1 MKEFPM
7 PTRSG
12 GVAPSSRRSSLARWF
27 VLLACPI
34 ALALSGCGPSA
45 PPPPEIKADS
55 TSVETPPNANK
66 KGKIQPGKPE
76 DTSHHLRRA
85 AQKKKEG

>member
-1 MKEFPM
+1 M

-12 GVAPSSRRSSLARWF
+12 GVAPSSRPSSAVRRF
-27 VLLACPI
+27 VLFVCPI

-55 TSVETPPNANK
+55 GSVATAPDATK
-66 KGKIQPGKPE
+66 KGNVQPKPE
-76 DTSHHLRRA
+76 DSSHHLRRA

>member
-1 MKEFPM
+1 M

-12 GVAPSSRRSSLARWF
+12 GVAPSSRPSSAARWS

-55 TSVETPPNANK
+55 GSVATGPDATK
-66 KGKIQPGKPE
+66 KGKVQPKPE
-76 DTSHHLRRA
+76 DSSHRLRRE